1 MAQDKR
7 MMCLSKCN
15 SGYSMTAAK
24 SKAEL
29 TLAANAKIA
38 AGGLMTLSEVAAL
51 LDLATSTVHALPI
64 ESIRMGRSLRFDPYA
79 VINYINSCREPA
91 AVQG

>member
-1 MAQDKR
+1 MIV
-7 MMCLSKCN
+7 SKCN
-15 SGYSMTAAK
+15 PGYSMAAAK

-29 TLAANAKIA
+29 TISANAKIA

-64 ESIRMGRSLRFDPYA
+64 ESIRMGRSLRFDPQ
-79 VINYINSCREPA
+79 VVTHYINSCREPA
-91 AVQG
+91 AVAG